1 MDGATGARGA
11 EADLKDIG
19 PISYCSN
26 IIEAEVPSRVQFR
39 FTRPI
44 ISFVAVCAIVAVC
57 LVASAAGS
65 AQQLLPPQSPPPL
78 PPIEPPKPMPPS
90 QTGAPNLRVTT
101 TEVLVP
107 TLVEKKGGGILYGL
121 KPSDFVLEDNG
132 VPQKIKVQP
141 EMDTAPVA
149 LVVAVEQGG
158 ASVLEF
164 DKLARL
170 GPLLDVFL
178 YDPRSQVALVGFDS
192 EPHLIQD
199 FTHSSDQVNTEL
211 TQLEPGNG
219 GAAILDTVNY
229 AVTLLESQPKEYRR
243 VLLLISEERDHGSKH
258 TKPVQLI
265 KQIGESDV
273 LVLSVSFSPALA
285 ELGHD
290 VKDSG
295 EDRTLNMVST
305 LVMAV
310 KAFKKN
316 VAKEVAEM
324 SGGEY
329 TTFVGDK
336 RFEARVMTAA
346 RDARNRYLITFSPSD
361 PTPGL
366 HSIRVKTAED
376 YGARIVARANYW
388 REAQTQ

>member
-1 MDGATGARGA
+1 MLAATGLA
-11 EADLKDIG
+11 
-19 PISYCSN
+19 
-26 IIEAEVPSRVQFR
+26 Q
-39 FTRPI
+39 
-44 ISFVAVCAIVAVC
+44 VA
-57 LVASAAGS
+57 AAL
-65 AQQLLPPQSPPPL
+65 AQQLPPVEPPQ
-78 PPIEPPKPMPPS
+78 PMPVP
-90 QTGAPNLRVTT
+90 QGEAANLRVTT

-107 TLVEKKGGGILYGL
+107 TLVEKRGGGIVYGL
-121 KPSDFVLEDNG
+121 KASDFVLEDNR
-132 VPQKIKVQP
+132 VPQKIRVQE

-164 DKLARL
+164 DKLAKM

-178 YDPRSQVALVGFDS
+178 TDPRSRAALVGFDS
-192 EPHLIQD
+192 EPHLLEDYTNNGDQIN
-199 FTHSSDQVNTEL
+199 SDLKRLQ
-211 TQLEPGNG
+211 PGDG

-229 AVTLLESQPKEYRR
+229 AVTLLEMQPKDFRR

-258 TKPVQLI
+258 TRPAQLI
-265 KQIGESDV
+265 QKIGESDV

-290 VKDSG
+290 VKDSSP
-295 EDRTLNMVST
+295 DQATMSMVST
-305 LVMAV
+305 LVMAI

-316 VAKEVAEM
+316 IAKEVAVE

-346 RDARNRYLITFSPSD
+346 KDARNRYLITFSPTD
-361 PTPGL
+361 LTPGL
-366 HSIRVKTAED
+366 HTIRVRTTQD

-388 REAQTQ
+388 LAAP

>member
-1 MDGATGARGA
+1 MRFRLSRFFFGIACLFSLATGAA
-11 EADLKDIG
+11 
-19 PISYCSN
+19 PS
-26 IIEAEVPSRVQFR
+26 IE
-39 FTRPI
+39 
-44 ISFVAVCAIVAVC
+44 
-57 LVASAAGS
+57 
-65 AQQLLPPQSPPPL
+65 AQQLPPA
-78 PPIEPPKPMPPS
+78 EPPKPMPGA
-90 QTGAPNLRVTT
+90 QTEAPNLRVTT

-107 TLVEKKGGGILYGL
+107 TLVEKRGGGILYGL
-121 KPSDFVLEDNG
+121 KPDDFVLEDNG
-132 VPQKIKVQP
+132 VAQKIRVQE

-149 LVVAVEQGG
+149 LVVAVELGG
-158 ASVLEF
+158 VSVLEF
-164 DKLARL
+164 DKLAKM

-178 YDPRSQVALVGFDS
+178 SDPRSQVALVGFDS
-192 EPHLIQD
+192 VPHLIED
-199 FTHSSDQVNTEL
+199 YTHSGDRVNVEL
-211 TQLEPGNG
+211 QQLQPGDG

-229 AVTLLESQPKEYRR
+229 GVTLLETQPKEFRR

-258 TKPVQLI
+258 TKTVELI
-265 KQIGESDV
+265 RKIGESDV

-290 VKDSG
+290 VKDS
-295 EDRTLNMVST
+295 EPDQATMSMVSA
-305 LVMAV
+305 LVMAI

-329 TTFVGDK
+329 TTFIGDK
-336 RFEARVMTAA
+336 RFEARVLGAA

-366 HSIRVKTAED
+366 HTIRVRTAQD

-388 REAQTQ
+388 LDAQQNSGQ

>member
-1 MDGATGARGA
+1 M
-11 EADLKDIG
+11 KI
-19 PISYCSN
+19 
-26 IIEAEVPSRVQFR
+26 R
-39 FTRPI
+39 FSPA
-44 ISFVAVCAIVAVC
+44 SFILSAGLAMAVAAH
-57 LVASAAGS
+57 
-65 AQQLLPPQSPPPL
+65 AQQLPPQL
-78 PPIEPPKPMPPS
+78 PPIEPPQPMPS
-90 QTGAPNLRVTT
+90 AQAGAPNLRVTT

-164 DKLARL
+164 NKLARL

-178 YDPRSQVALVGFDS
+178 SDPRSQVALVGFDS

-199 FTHSSDQVNTEL
+199 FTRDGDQVNSDLTEL
-211 TQLEPGNG
+211 RPGDG
-219 GAAILDTVNY
+219 GGAILDTVNY
-229 AVTLLESQPKEYRR
+229 GVTLLESQPKEYRR

-273 LVLSVSFSPALA
+273 LVLSVSFSPATA
-285 ELGHD
+285 ELVNGLTRPYAETAEAD
-290 VKDSG
+290 
-295 EDRTLNMVST
+295 L
-305 LVMAV
+305 LAPLLMAV

-388 REAQTQ
+388 RDAQGRE